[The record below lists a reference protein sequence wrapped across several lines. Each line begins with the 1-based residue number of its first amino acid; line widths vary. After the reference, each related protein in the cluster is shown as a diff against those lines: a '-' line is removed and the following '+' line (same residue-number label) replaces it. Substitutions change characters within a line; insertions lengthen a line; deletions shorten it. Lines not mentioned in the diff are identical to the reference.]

1 MKREK
6 KETKPKDIGT
16 TTWENRRLV
25 NAKLDIDTFSRFNI
39 FCKQNNLNKS
49 EAIKQLLSTHHLIT
63 TIKK

>member
-6 KETKPKDIGT
+6 KESKPKWEFKN
-16 TTWENRRLV
+16 TWENRRLV

-49 EAIKQLLSTHHLIT
+49 EAIKQLLSTHPFIT